1 MKKAYKIFWAAV
13 MLFLFSQFALA
24 QYQPATTYAPDEAV
38 CQGCHEGLHG
48 VYFSEFMK
56 TGHPYKLNPID
67 PQNPGPPTYP
77 ANTSPGVPQL
87 PSDTLTWA
95 DIAYVIGG
103 YGWKA
108 RFVKTNGYIY
118 TDNDSAQYNLYGD
131 EAAGTKWVPYHQ
143 GELKKYDYNCFK
155 CHTTG
160 ADTSGSWPEGTTGWG
175 TFVLPGVRCQGCHGP
190 AQEHANDPSTYR
202 PPLAVNSFPSTADSL
217 EYTHCGECHQRGGKT
232 NLIPV
237 SKGFIRHHEQYNEMQ
252 ASKHRDMGLTCA
264 TCHNLHEP
272 LRYEAAADTTKGK
285 PIVQECESCHPN
297 HNIQFE
303 LPDGSTVNKPIDC
316 ENCHMPD
323 AGKSALGMTLGNGFK
338 GDVPTHLWKINT
350 AAVPR
355 DSMFTADG
363 YVKLDATGHGAVT
376 LDFVCLSCHNDDT
389 IEWASTYATGIH
401 NAPLKVDMDKPELA
415 VKYELHQN
423 YPNPFNPTTTIR
435 FTIPRSVKVELFVF
449 DITGRRIKTLVSKQM
464 PAGTHA
470 VQWDGTDNSGKKVAS
485 GIYFYQIKAGNYV
498 DVKRM
503 ALVK

>member
-1 MKKAYKIFWAAV
+1 MKKSYQFLYT
-13 MLFLFSQFALA
+13 LFFVLLITQLSFA
-24 QYQPATTYAPDEAV
+24 QYQPATTYATDESV
-38 CQGCHEGLHG
+38 CSTCHSTK
-48 VYFSEFMK
+48 YSEFMK

-67 PQNPGPPTYP
+67 SVNPGPPTYP

-108 RFVKTNGYIY
+108 RFVKKNGYIF

-131 EAAGTKWVPYHQ
+131 PAAGTKWVPYHK
-143 GELKKYDYNCFK
+143 GEMKKYDYNCFK

-160 ADTSGSWPEGTTGWG
+160 ADTAGSWPAGTTGWG
-175 TFVLPGVRCQGCHGP
+175 TFVLPGIRCQGCHGP
-190 AQEHANDPSTYR
+190 AAEHANNPSAYR
-202 PPLAVNSFPSTADSL
+202 PPLAVKSFPSTADSL

-232 NLIPV
+232 NAIPA
-237 SKGFIRHHEQYNEMQ
+237 SGGFIRHHEQYNEMQ
-252 ASKHRDMGLTCA
+252 ASKHRNVGNMTCA

-272 LRYEAAADTTKGK
+272 LRYEAAADTNIGK
-285 PIVQECESCHPN
+285 PIVMECINCHPN
-297 HNIQFE
+297 KKVQFQ
-303 LPDGSTVNKPIDC
+303 LPDGSIVDKPIEC

-323 AGKSALGMTLGNGFK
+323 AGKSAIGMTLGNGFK
-338 GDVPTHLWKINT
+338 GDIPTHLWKINT

-355 DSMFTADG
+355 DSMFTPDG
-363 YVKLDATGHGAVT
+363 FVKLDANGFGAVT
-376 LDFVCLSCHNDDT
+376 LDFACLSCHQNETLD
-389 IEWASTYATGIH
+389 WASTYATGIH
-401 NAPLKVDMDKPELA
+401 NAPLAVNMDKPELA
-415 VKYELHQN
+415 VNYELEQN

-449 DITGRRIKTLVSKQM
+449 DITGKRIKTLVSEKM
-464 PAGTHA
+464 NAGTHE
-470 VQWDGTDNSGKKVAS
+470 VQWDGTNERGMRVAS

-503 ALVK
+503 ALIK